1 MFYTSSIDTWVRTAI
16 GPDLEEFHL
25 TLRNFD
31 DLFNLPLALLSCS
44 NLVFLRLCG
53 SILLQLKDSSEV
65 SLPSLKVLQL
75 FVANGSDA
83 NSVNILLSGCPILE
97 NLELSFCHDSFTR
110 LRVQSSLLKRLEIT
124 FENEAGGCVEIDT
137 PGLKYLSLTKIEF
150 SNASAFGN
158 LCNVKEAY
166 LAEFPILE
174 SQSVYPLFNLFRALS
189 GIKYLTLD
197 QYLIERLLD
206 DPYLEFPE
214 FCYLLHLD
222 VGLPCFNMIFLFDML
237 QKCPMLQTFIILQC
251 MDEPVL
257 YNSSKYGWVWKPK
270 TVAKCLESPFSEW
283 LVKPDSVPKCLAS
296 HLTFIHYKD
305 FQ

>member
-1 MFYTSSIDTWVRTAI
+1 MC
-16 GPDLEEFHL
+16 
-25 TLRNFD
+25 
-31 DLFNLPLALLSCS
+31 LS
-44 NLVFLRLCG
+44 LCG

-83 NSVNILLSGCPILE
+83 NSVNFLLSGCPILE

-124 FENEAGGCVEIDT
+124 FENEDGGCVEIDT
-137 PGLKYLSLTKIEF
+137 PGLKYLSLTKIKF

-189 GIKYLTLD
+189 GIKHLTLD
-197 QYLIERLLD
+197 QYLIEVT
-206 DPYLEFPE
+206 EKFSI
-214 FCYLLHLD
+214 FI
-222 VGLPCFNMIFLFDML
+222 CFNYIF
-237 QKCPMLQTFIILQC
+237 TI
-251 MDEPVL
+251 
-257 YNSSKYGWVWKPK
+257 Y
-270 TVAKCLESPFSEW
+270 
-283 LVKPDSVPKCLAS
+283 
-296 HLTFIHYKD
+296 
-305 FQ
+305 